1 MVSNVT
7 KGGLAPATI
16 TNLLTNEAV
25 KFMFNPYEY
34 TITKQNTWQDKPVIG
49 QNLPMVTFQQGG
61 AETLNLTLHFDNQAS
76 GGDVRVFTAPLW
88 KMMMIDE
95 QSKNARSGKGQPPP
109 VIFEWGKLH
118 FKAVITNMSQKF
130 LLFSESGVPLRCTV
144 EASLR
149 QYLDEADIAPQTSGQ
164 SGGGATPSSATVVQ
178 GDRLDHIAASSG
190 GDTNHRQIAEANNID
205 NPLNV
210 PAGTQLKLK

>member
-16 TNLLTNEAV
+16 TNLLTNEVV

-61 AETLNLTLHFDNQAS
+61 AETLNLTLHFDNQDS
-76 GGDVRVFTAPLW
+76 HGDVRVFTQPLW

-109 VIFEWGKLH
+109 VMFEWGKLH
-118 FKAVITNMSQKF
+118 FKAVITSMSQKF

-144 EASLR
+144 EVSLR
-149 QYLDEADIAPQTSGQ
+149 QYLDDADIAPQTPGQ
-164 SGGGATPSSATVVQ
+164 TGGGTTASSATVVQ
-178 GDRLDHIAASSG
+178 GDRLDHIASSS
-190 GDTNHRQIAEANNID
+190 DSNHRDIAEANNID

-210 PAGTQLKLK
+210 PPGTQLKLN